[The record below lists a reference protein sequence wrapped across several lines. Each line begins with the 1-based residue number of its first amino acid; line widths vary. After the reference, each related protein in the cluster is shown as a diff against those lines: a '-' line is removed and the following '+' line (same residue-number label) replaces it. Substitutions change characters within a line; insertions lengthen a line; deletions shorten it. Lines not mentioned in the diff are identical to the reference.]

1 MFFSLSRHSKEQPAE
16 KGSNNMQTFY
26 PLADLPLGLGHT
38 GRENARLM
46 EYFSALSPDE
56 QRQVMDGSRTLSSEK
71 ERRDFLTQVS
81 RSFPPGF

>member
-1 MFFSLSRHSKEQPAE
+1 
-16 KGSNNMQTFY
+16 MQTFY
-26 PLADLPLGLGHT
+26 PLADLPLGLGSARR
-38 GRENARLM
+38 GNARLM

-56 QRQVMDGSRTLSSEK
+56 QRQIMDGSRALPSEK